1 MHARSILLLML
12 VFVASAWAVGCERR
26 PDEGAPSATVTRSE
40 TDSPAWITTKIQAQ
54 YFADP
59 EIKPWNIDVTTTSG
73 GHVTIRGEVDS
84 AEDRATA
91 VRIARQTDGVT
102 EVEDLLRVT
111 EQPAATSG
119 RDAPRR
125 ARERDSALDDR
136 LERPDLWITT
146 KVQAKYFVD
155 DEVRARNIDV
165 DTRGGVVTLRGTVD
179 SYAIRRQAV
188 ALARNTE
195 GVREVRDELQVDTA
209 LAPEEQDAMA
219 QIDDAWIATKIE
231 SKYFLDP
238 DVKGRTIDVN
248 VADGVVT
255 LTGSVESDAQ
265 SKTAEQIAGETDG
278 VTEVRNELQVAKAT
292 AQ

>member
-1 MHARSILLLML
+1 MHARSILLLTL
-12 VFVASAWAVGCERR
+12 VSVASAGAVGCDRG
-26 PDEGAPSATVTRSE
+26 PDEGAPSATVTRPD

-91 VRIARQTDGVT
+91 VRIARQTEGVT

-125 ARERDSALDDR
+125 AGERDSTFDDR

-188 ALARNTE
+188 ALARTTE
-195 GVREVRDELQVDTA
+195 GVREVRDELQVDTSLAEDQDA
-209 LAPEEQDAMA
+209 LAEV
-219 QIDDAWIATKIE
+219 DDAWIATKIE
-231 SKYFLDP
+231 SKYFLDA

-255 LTGSVESDAQ
+255 LTGSVETDSQ
-265 SKTAEQIAGETDG
+265 KKTAEQIAGETEG
-278 VTEVRNELQVAKAT
+278 VREVRNELQVANAA